1 MSFSPPGHVDDL
13 GAGAVEA
20 WSTHVGDLFDTA
32 IGDTGFGGGPPPFYN
47 PLKEELDADA
57 VSVTW
62 PALSGTLRVLTHLSE
77 EERWAL
83 ADRDRVD
90 PATGTGRQDEY
101 CEWSVTRDD
110 DHRITRVTFT
120 SEVFE
125 WFEHVGSTDRD
136 LLARLFSDLIGAD
149 VPADDLF
156 DGNEY
161 NPRNRWNVR
170 TDGPIVHLAQRNNS
184 LEAAIRLAAA
194 AAVVRTSGGDVV
206 TDTQALMRCAAL
218 GDEDRFSD
226 PAIATAVNAAAA
238 QRARITLAD
247 PPGLYLK
254 GIRTAGMRL
263 PEGHEDLNPAG
274 FWIPDRGAAGRAV
287 RAHFE
292 VPGGAFTI
300 SDMTLDGKPIVTGAQ
315 LAERVDVFLTA
326 LVNRDDFDPV
336 VKECGAA

>member
-13 GAGAVEA
+13 GADAVEA
-20 WSTHVGDLFDTA
+20 WSKHLGGLFDRA
-32 IGDTGFGGGPPPFYN
+32 IRDTRFGDRPPPFYN
-47 PLKEELDADA
+47 PLEEELAGDE

-77 EERWAL
+77 EQRWEL
-83 ADRDRVD
+83 ADTDRVD
-90 PATGTGRQDEY
+90 PADGTGRQDEY
-101 CEWSVTRDD
+101 CEWSVARDD
-110 DHRITRVTFT
+110 DGRITRVTFT

-125 WFEHVGSTDRD
+125 WFEHVGRTDPN
-136 LLARLFSDLIGAD
+136 LLAAMYGDLVGD
-149 VPADDLF
+149 TVPADDLF
-156 DGNEY
+156 EGNDY

-170 TDGPIVHLAQRNNS
+170 TDGPIVHLAQGNNS

-194 AAVVRTSGGDVV
+194 AAVVRTSGGKVV
-206 TDTQALMRCAAL
+206 TDTQTLMRCAAL

-238 QRARITLAD
+238 QGARITLAD

-254 GIRTAGMRL
+254 GIRTTGMRL
-263 PEGHEDLNPAG
+263 PEGHEDLDPAD
-274 FWIPDRGAAGRAV
+274 FWVPARGAAGRTV
-287 RAHFE
+287 RADFE

-315 LAERVDVFLTA
+315 LAQRVDVFLTA
-326 LVNRDDFDPV
+326 LVHRGDFDPV